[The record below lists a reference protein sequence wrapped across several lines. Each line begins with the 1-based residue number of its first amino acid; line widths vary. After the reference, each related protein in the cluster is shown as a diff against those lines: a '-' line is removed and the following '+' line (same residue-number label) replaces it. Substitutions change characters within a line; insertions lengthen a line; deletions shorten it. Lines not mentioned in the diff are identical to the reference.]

1 MSTHI
6 DGRGSGPQKLLFSF
20 LKELYPTQKI
30 HYEFYIEELNQRIDL
45 YLPYLGLAIEYDG
58 RQHSEYIPYF
68 HKDYSDFNLGKLL
81 DRKKNNFLIE
91 SGIKLIRIP
100 HNKILTSAADLKQ
113 LIDSV
118 EYPSEEFKI
127 LEETNSRHK
136 SVLEKQRNYRKEQYK
151 KYKDKTK

>member
-81 DRKKNNFLIE
+81 DKKKNNFL
-91 SGIKLIRIP
+91 
-100 HNKILTSAADLKQ
+100 N
-113 LIDSV
+113 
-118 EYPSEEFKI
+118 
-127 LEETNSRHK
+127 N
-136 SVLEKQRNYRKEQYK
+136 
-151 KYKDKTK
+151 